1 MHIMAARMQYAFLYG
16 GVRQSLT
23 VRDKKGLM
31 QKTWD
36 HPVISVTGTASILVR
51 NSTTGRGGA
60 NELELVTF
68 PGFFTPVTTLLLPDM
83 CKTAEDSLEW
93 AVWCIQNFSHFAQ
106 EVLSSRRRTVLVTRE
121 AWVLVQIL

>member
-1 MHIMAARMQYAFLYG
+1 MHIMAAGMQYAFLYG

-31 QKTWD
+31 QKAWD

-68 PGFFTPVTTLLLPDM
+68 PGFFTPATTLLLPDM

-93 AVWCIQNFSHFAQ
+93 AVWCIQNFSHFAH